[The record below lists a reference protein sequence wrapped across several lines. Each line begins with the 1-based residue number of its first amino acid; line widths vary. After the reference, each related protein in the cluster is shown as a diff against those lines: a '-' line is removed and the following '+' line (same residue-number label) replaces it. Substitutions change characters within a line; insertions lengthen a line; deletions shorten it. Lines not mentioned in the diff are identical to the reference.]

1 MCGIAGIAAGQDST
15 PPSRDTLH
23 RMCNTI
29 IHRGPDDEGLSVEGR
44 VALGMRRL
52 SIIDVAGGRQ
62 PLVNEES
69 NVRAVFNGEIYNFRE
84 LRKELEQ
91 KGHRFNSNSDGEVI
105 PHLWEEYGTDFP
117 KHLIGMYAIA
127 LHDMA
132 QNRLVLV
139 RDPIGIKPLYYSLA
153 NGCLVFGSEIKALL
167 ESGLIDRELHADALV
182 HFLSWEYVPAPNT
195 LLRGVSKLE
204 PGHLLDVS
212 LDSLKPRNHAY
223 WDIAARPGQ
232 AAARSAVEWEDAVD
246 EAVGAAVQRE
256 LVSDV
261 PLGAFLSGGVDSSL
275 IVAHMGDARTFS
287 IGFDD
292 PTYNELAWSQRV
304 AAHLGVNHTVE
315 TIEPRVVDLFD
326 HLMNFMDDPIGD
338 FSIFP
343 TYLVSKL
350 ARRDITVALSGDGG
364 DELFGGYETYIAQQW
379 ARDWSRIP
387 SWLRSIPEHIIDSM
401 RPRPAK
407 KGLINKAKR
416 FVEGLQHPAG
426 LEHARWRLFVGEAL
440 RRQLFTP
447 ELLCQVAISPEQHI
461 FDLIEKVRDRND
473 LDRNLYVD
481 MRSYL
486 SDNCLLKVDRM
497 SMACSLE
504 TRVPFLEHPIA
515 ELAFT
520 VPPELKTAK
529 GSAKV
534 LLKKIAARYVPAECI
549 YRPKEGFSIPIKH
562 WLGTDFRPLLEDLL
576 APARVAAEG
585 LFQVDTIERLKR
597 EHLVGSA
604 NHSHILWSLIV
615 FQDWRGRWQV

>member
-1 MCGIAGIAAGQDST
+1 MCGIAGIAAGPDSALPT
-15 PPSRDTLH
+15 RDTLH
-23 RMCNTI
+23 RMCNTM
-29 IHRGPDDEGLSVEGR
+29 IHRGPDDEGLGVEGR

-52 SIIDVAGGRQ
+52 SIIDVTGGRQ
-62 PLVNEES
+62 PLVNETG
-69 NVRAVFNGEIYNFRE
+69 NVRVVFNGEIYNFRE

-117 KHLIGMYAIA
+117 NHLIGMYAIA
-127 LHDMA
+127 LHDME
-132 QNRLVLV
+132 QNRIVLV
-139 RDPIGIKPLYYSLA
+139 RDPIGIKPLYYSLSG
-153 NGCLVFGSEIKALL
+153 GCLIFGSEIKVLL
-167 ESGLIDRELHADALV
+167 ESGLIDRQLHADALV

-195 LLRGVSKLE
+195 LLHGVSKLE
-204 PGHLLDVS
+204 PGHLLDVP
-212 LDSLKPRNHAY
+212 LDSLNPRRHEF
-223 WDIAARPGQ
+223 WDIPARPD
-232 AAARSAVEWEDAVD
+232 RSARHSAAEWEEAVD
-246 EAVGAAVQRE
+246 EAIGAAVQRE

-304 AAHLGVNHTVE
+304 ASHLGVNHTVE
-315 TIEPRVVDLFD
+315 TIESHVVDLFD

-343 TYLVSKL
+343 TFLVSRL
-350 ARRDITVALSGDGG
+350 ARQDVTVALSGDGG
-364 DELFGGYETYIAQQW
+364 DELFGGYETYIAQQR
-379 ARDWSRIP
+379 ARDWARIP
-387 SWLRSIPEHIIDSM
+387 GWMRRIPECVIDSM
-401 RPRPAK
+401 RPRAAK

-416 FVEGLQHPAG
+416 FVEGFRHPEG

-440 RRQLFTP
+440 RRRLFTP
-447 ELLCQVAISPEQHI
+447 DLLGQVTVDPEQHI
-461 FDLIEKVRDRND
+461 FDLVGKVRDRDD

-486 SDNCLLKVDRM
+486 SDNCLLKTDRM

-515 ELAFT
+515 ELAFA
-520 VPPELKTAK
+520 VPPELKATK
-529 GSAKV
+529 GMTKV

-562 WLGTDFRPLLEDLL
+562 WLGSDFRPLLENLL
-576 APARVAAEG
+576 APERVTAEG

-597 EHLVGSA
+597 EHLAGRA

-615 FQDWRGRWQV
+615 FQDWRVRWQV

>member
-1 MCGIAGIAAGQDST
+1 MCGIAGIAAGPDSA
-15 PPSRDTLH
+15 PPSRETLH

-29 IHRGPDDEGLSVEGR
+29 IHRGPDDEGLGVEGC

-62 PLVNEES
+62 PLVNEQR

-84 LRKELEQ
+84 LREELEQ

-117 KHLIGMYAIA
+117 KHLIGMFAIA
-127 LHDMA
+127 LHDMR
-132 QNRLVLV
+132 QNRIVLV

-153 NGCLVFGSEIKALL
+153 NGCLVFGSEIKVLL
-167 ESGLIDRELHADALV
+167 ESGLIDREIHADALV

-195 LLRGVSKLE
+195 LFRGVSKLE
-204 PGHLLDVS
+204 PGHLLDVP
-212 LDSLKPRNHAY
+212 LDSLKPRQHEY
-223 WDIAARPGQ
+223 WDIPAQPGRPVM
-232 AAARSAVEWEDAVD
+232 RSAAEWEDAVD

-304 AAHLGVNHTVE
+304 AKHLGVNHTVE
-315 TIEPRVVDLFD
+315 VIEPHVVDLFD
-326 HLMNFMDDPIGD
+326 QLMNFMDDPIGD

-350 ARRDITVALSGDGG
+350 ARRDVTVALSGDGG
-364 DELFGGYETYIAQQW
+364 DELFGGYETYIAQQR
-379 ARDWSRIP
+379 ARDWARIP
-387 SWLRSIPEHIIDSM
+387 GWLRGIPEQLIDGM
-401 RPRPAK
+401 RPRAAK

-416 FVEGLQHPAG
+416 FVEGLAHPEG
-426 LEHARWRLFVGEAL
+426 LEHARWRLFVGESL
-440 RRQLFTP
+440 RRRLFTP
-447 ELLCQVAISPEQHI
+447 DLLGQVSVSPEQHI
-461 FDLIEKVRDRND
+461 FDLVDKVRDRD
-473 LDRNLYVD
+473 ALDRNLYVD

-486 SDNCLLKVDRM
+486 SDNCLLKTDRM

-504 TRVPFLEHPIA
+504 TRVPFLEHPVA
-515 ELAFT
+515 ELAFAM
-520 VPPELKTAK
+520 PPELKAARGTT
-529 GSAKV
+529 KV
-534 LLKKIAARYVPAECI
+534 LLKKIAARHVPAECV
-549 YRPKEGFSIPIKH
+549 YRPKEGFSIPMKH
-562 WLGTDFRPLLEDLL
+562 WLGTDFRPLLDELL
-576 APARVAAEG
+576 APERLSAEA
-585 LFQVDTIERLKR
+585 LFQVDTVERLKC
-597 EHLVGSA
+597 EHLAGRA

-615 FQDWRGRWQV
+615 FQDWRSRWRV

>member
-1 MCGIAGIAAGQDST
+1 MCGIAGIAVGPGAI
-15 PPSRDTLH
+15 PPTRDTLH

-29 IHRGPDDEGLSVEGR
+29 IHRGPDDEGIGIEGR

-117 KHLIGMYAIA
+117 NHLIGMYAIA
-127 LHDMA
+127 LHDMR
-132 QNRLVLV
+132 QNRVVLV

-153 NGCLVFGSEIKALL
+153 NGCLVFGSEIKVLL

-212 LDSLKPRNHAY
+212 LDSLKPRNHEY
-223 WDIAARPGQ
+223 WDISARPGQ
-232 AAARSAVEWEDAVD
+232 AAARSAAEWEDAVD
-246 EAVGAAVQRE
+246 DAVGAAVQRE

-304 AAHLGVNHTVE
+304 AGHLGVNHTVE

-364 DELFGGYETYIAQQW
+364 DELFGGYETYIAQQR
-379 ARDWSRIP
+379 ARDWCRIP
-387 SWLRSIPEHIIDSM
+387 AWLRSIPEQMIDGM

-426 LEHARWRLFVGEAL
+426 LEHARWRLFVGESL

-447 ELLCQVAISPEQHI
+447 DLLGQVAISPEQHI
-461 FDLIEKVRDRND
+461 FDLVDKVRDRDD

-520 VPPELKTAK
+520 VPPELKIAK
-529 GSAKV
+529 GLTKV
-534 LLKKIAARYVPAECI
+534 LLKKIAARYVPVE
-549 YRPKEGFSIPIKH
+549 
-562 WLGTDFRPLLEDLL
+562 
-576 APARVAAEG
+576 
-585 LFQVDTIERLKR
+585 
-597 EHLVGSA
+597 
-604 NHSHILWSLIV
+604 
-615 FQDWRGRWQV
+615 